1 MTVTTTTT
9 TTITTDSACT
19 DTNTN
24 SSTVKGKSETDM
36 MMKPSLPITDTTVT
50 SSISC
55 SEPSSYRL
63 LLDRLHH
70 NAIIYPKKR
79 AMAFV
84 IPSSSSVSS
93 SSSPYNVK
101 IEREITY
108 AELEYETDQLAISL
122 LEEHQIKK
130 GDRYVLIII
139 VDC

>member
-24 SSTVKGKSETDM
+24 SSTVKGKSETDL
-36 MMKPSLPITDTTVT
+36 MKPSLPITDTTGI

-70 NAIIYPKKR
+70 NATIYPKKR

-84 IPSSSSVSS
+84 IPSTASSSTT
-93 SSSPYNVK
+93 SSPYNVK